1 MERTGHIGLAA
12 ALVFSAL
19 YLFSGLVVVAPPGPD
34 APAAEVQRYFV
45 NHDGGLA
52 ASSWLGVAAGVAFLV
67 FVAVLRR
74 ELESASGWLADVAF
88 GAGLALAAASAG
100 ALMLQLGLAL
110 QAEFTAPETARTLLD
125 ALRFFPPVATGAV
138 FALSGAVALAAL
150 GYGALPRWVGIASLV
165 YAAYEVFESFTIF
178 GGTEGGF
185 APSESVNLVG
195 TLAFLPWAVAVGVGM
210 ARPYPRIRA
219 DQGD

>member
-1 MERTGHIGLAA
+1 MERTGRIGLAA

-19 YLFSGLVVVAPPGPD
+19 YLFSALVVVAPPAPD

-52 ASSWLGVAAGVAFLV
+52 ASAWLGVGAGVAFLV
-67 FVAVLRR
+67 FLAILRR
-74 ELESASGWLADVAF
+74 ELEPASGWLADVAF
-88 GAGLALAAASAG
+88 AAGVMVATSAAVP
-100 ALMLQLGLAL
+100 LMLQLGLAL

-125 ALRFFPPVATGAV
+125 VMRFFPPVATGAV
-138 FALSGAVALAAL
+138 FALAGAVALASL
-150 GYGALPRWVGIASLV
+150 RYGALARWAGIASLV

-185 APSESVNLVG
+185 AASESVNLVG
-195 TLAFLPWAVAVGVGM
+195 TLAFLPWAVAVGAAM
-210 ARPYPRIRA
+210 ARR
-219 DQGD
+219 